1 MWPEGKQKVKK
12 VLMGKYPKYFLGSG
26 NISLQIGPFSVRRLL
41 VPETKTFYSK
51 SSIGP
56 IVKLIFS
63 EPEKPFQLFFTFL
76 SVGCLQAESGASS
89 YFGIFYFR

>member
-26 NISLQIGPFSVRRLL
+26 NISLQIGPLSVRRLL

-51 SSIGP
+51 SSNGP
-56 IVKLIFS
+56 IVKQMFP
-63 EPEKPFQLFFTFL
+63 EPEKPFQLFLTFF
-76 SVGCLQAESGASS
+76 SIGCLQAESGASS

>member
-26 NISLQIGPFSVRRLL
+26 NISLQIGPLSVRRLL

-56 IVKLIFS
+56 IVKLK
-63 EPEKPFQLFFTFL
+63 PEKPFQLFLTFL
-76 SVGCLQAESGASS
+76 SIGCLQAESGASS
-89 YFGIFYFR
+89 YFGIF